1 MGLDMPPVAT
11 LRLDRFTGMSPR
23 SSSYN
28 ERCLSSVLAALQ
40 PIRAQ
45 LDDLTINEI
54 QINGPNDVFVR
65 VGGID
70 HHLEVALSAAN
81 IQTAINV
88 VAAMNNKEVGNTKEQ
103 YVLSARLPGMRI
115 EALLPPVAING
126 PSMCIRRHA
135 SRVVT
140 LEEYVQGEVITQR
153 QANLLR
159 RIVEANQNFLVIG
172 GTYSGKTT
180 LVNALMKI
188 IPDEQRLFII
198 EQVHELRVEA
208 SNHVILE
215 CDPDQGVTAQRAVMA
230 GMRYSPHR
238 IILGELRGSEAIDFL
253 NACNTGHPGSCT
265 TIHADSAR
273 DGLARLED
281 LILQADRLPYE
292 AIQNRIANSIQWLM
306 HISMVGG
313 KRKVGQIIRVRGFD
327 RNEKK
332 YLFEDF
338 SQGVDEDGEI

>member
-1 MGLDMPPVAT
+1 
-11 LRLDRFTGMSPR
+11 MS
-23 SSSYN
+23 SQSTSYN
-28 ERCLSSVLAALQ
+28 ERCLESVMAALH

-45 LDDLTINEI
+45 LDDQSINEI
-54 QINGPNDVFVR
+54 QINGPSDVFAR

-70 HHLEVALSAAN
+70 KRVNVVLSAAN
-81 IQTAINV
+81 IATAISV
-88 VAAMNNKEVGNTKEQ
+88 VASMNNKEVGNTKEQ

-140 LEEYVQGEVITQR
+140 LEEYVQGQVITQL
-153 QANLLR
+153 QANLLKK
-159 RIVEANQNFLVIG
+159 IVESNQNFLVIG

-180 LVNALMKI
+180 LVNALMKL
-188 IPDEQRLFII
+188 IPDDQRLFII

-215 CDPDQGVTAQRAVMA
+215 CDPEQGVTAQRAVMA

-273 DGLARLED
+273 DGLSRLED
-281 LILQADRLPYE
+281 LILQADRLPHE
-292 AIQNRIANSIQWLM
+292 AIQSRIANSIQWLV
-306 HISMVGG
+306 HISMVNG
-313 KRKVGQIIRVRGFD
+313 KRKVGQIVRVKGFD

-332 YLFEDF
+332 YVFEDF
-338 SQGVDEDGEI
+338 SQGVEDEGEI